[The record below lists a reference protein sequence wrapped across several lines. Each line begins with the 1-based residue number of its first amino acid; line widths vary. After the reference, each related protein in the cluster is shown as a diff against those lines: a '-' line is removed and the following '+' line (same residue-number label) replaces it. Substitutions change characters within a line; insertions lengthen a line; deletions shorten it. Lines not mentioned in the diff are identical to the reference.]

1 MLTLAKLCGSIL
13 LALNNTAQTPRASGG
28 IGRLAG
34 FRCQC
39 SQGRAGSTPAS
50 RTKKKSTALRCFSFW
65 VSLPLVVSPSGILML
80 GVGKAAPAQLLLLR
94 KSNLRRKSAA
104 PPCGAP
110 ASEQSSLC
118 SLRLPPVAQVYS
130 ASIPSLAKKTRLCRV
145 FLFSFI
151 PWSIQQ
157 ICKQKKNDPRPV
169 FQSGVILRS
178 AWALPSVI
186 NLSFYRFSVPIILS
200 RCFDSHLYQRT
211 VCGSLP
217 YMTTAFG
224 ELASLDVGSFP
235 VFNFRGESL
244 VHWTHP
250 FCI

>member
-1 MLTLAKLCGSIL
+1 MLARACGFDS
-13 LALNNTAQTPRASGG
+13 
-28 IGRLAG
+28 RLAHQ
-34 FRCQC
+34 R
-39 SQGRAGSTPAS
+39 
-50 RTKKKSTALRCFSFW
+50 
-65 VSLPLVVSPSGILML
+65 
-80 GVGKAAPAQLLLLR
+80 
-94 KSNLRRKSAA
+94 
-104 PPCGAP
+104 
-110 ASEQSSLC
+110 
-118 SLRLPPVAQVYS
+118 
-130 ASIPSLAKKTRLCRV
+130 KTRQCRV

-151 PWSIQQ
+151 PLSIQQ

-186 NLSFYRFSVPIILS
+186 NLSLYRFSVPIILS
-200 RCFDSHLYQRT
+200 RCLDSHLYQRT
-211 VCGSLP
+211 MCGSLP

>member
-50 RTKKKSTALRCFSFW
+50 RTKERHDK
-65 VSLPLVVSPSGILML
+65 VVS
-80 GVGKAAPAQLLLLR
+80 
-94 KSNLRRKSAA
+94 
-104 PPCGAP
+104 
-110 ASEQSSLC
+110 
-118 SLRLPPVAQVYS
+118 
-130 ASIPSLAKKTRLCRV
+130 
-145 FLFSFI
+145 FFFSFI
-151 PWSIQQ
+151 PLSIQQ

-200 RCFDSHLYQRT
+200 RRFDSHLYQRT